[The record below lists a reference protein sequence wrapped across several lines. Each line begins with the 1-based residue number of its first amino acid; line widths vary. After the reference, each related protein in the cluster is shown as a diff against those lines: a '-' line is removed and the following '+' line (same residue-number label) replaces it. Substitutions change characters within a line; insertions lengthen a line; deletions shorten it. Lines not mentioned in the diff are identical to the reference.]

1 MKYQVGEMRA
11 GTPLSGTETVVQIIA
26 ISMSGTNTL
35 LREPI
40 FGSCHEQVNHNRIG
54 NYLVGALAVIA
65 RQGHSRSGGIYQTDA
80 LSPVVKNWHCHAAR
94 HRSPIRIKRSL
105 DAART
110 ANAMREWMPFD
121 IESGDEKINALIGK
135 YKSRVNEFHSET
147 KGKSQGVTLNCLRL
161 YHSPE
166 LDKLSR
172 QLIAGNPDR
181 TWNQDNAK

>member
-1 MKYQVGEMRA
+1 MNKLITIGLA
-11 GTPLSGTETVVQIIA
+11 T
-26 ISMSGTNTL
+26 TL
-35 LREPI
+35 LGLSQSSLAKDIQDPVAFI
-40 FGSCHEQVNHNRIG
+40 KQIPYHQVVKE
-54 NYLVGALAVIA
+54 L
-65 RQGHSRSGGIYQTDA
+65 A
-80 LSPVVKNWHCHAAR
+80 LSRCLAQVSDSDKAF
-94 HRSPIRIKRSL
+94 SL

>member
-1 MKYQVGEMRA
+1 MQDPVAFIKQMPYHQVVKE
-11 GTPLSGTETVVQIIA
+11 L
-26 ISMSGTNTL
+26 
-35 LREPI
+35 
-40 FGSCHEQVNHNRIG
+40 
-54 NYLVGALAVIA
+54 
-65 RQGHSRSGGIYQTDA
+65 A
-80 LSPVVKNWHCHAAR
+80 LSRCLAQVSDSDKAF
-94 HRSPIRIKRSL
+94 SL

>member
-1 MKYQVGEMRA
+1 MFHRLISKCMRFGLTACLLIASLRLQAAPIQDPVAFIKQMPYHQVVKE
-11 GTPLSGTETVVQIIA
+11 L
-26 ISMSGTNTL
+26 
-35 LREPI
+35 
-40 FGSCHEQVNHNRIG
+40 
-54 NYLVGALAVIA
+54 
-65 RQGHSRSGGIYQTDA
+65 A
-80 LSPVVKNWHCHAAR
+80 LSRCLAQVSDSDKAF
-94 HRSPIRIKRSL
+94 SL

-121 IESGDEKINALIGK
+121 IESGDEKINVLIDK

-147 KGKSQGVTLNCLRL
+147 KDKSQGVTLNCLRL
-161 YHSPE
+161 YHSSE